1 MVIDNKK
8 IYSRLSLRAKK
19 VLANSVKLANNEPVK
34 PEHILVSLLLE
45 VDSLAV
51 SALKVAGQNPI
62 TLIVMLGF
70 GSYLAGYLGGNT
82 TVVTESLSIKD
93 VEQDPANNTNSV
105 YATNIH
111 TDENAKDGMLDDRK
125 SISDNKRIISSI
137 GENINAA
144 QINSNVGL
152 NAHDDSGVVSGDM
165 REKKESVGNQD
176 EISIG
181 DAQHTVSSADLNN
194 VQDQADSSDNIDK
207 IDNINEF
214 SPRNLPKAL
223 KDDFDMDKLRQ
234 IIDGIK
240 AIDGLGTVDL
250 NNLGG
255 LKGDGNTD
263 NPAQNFADQNITA
276 GNYPAGNNLVQKSDL
291 NLQNQ
296 RLDLNDD
303 FNSQGDNIDSE
314 ANAQSVGRNNSN
326 NSGGNVLGDID
337 FLGDLDGSLID
348 ENLMDYSSLDEEVT
362 SSSREGENGIGKL
375 QSISD
380 QNNARNTTG
389 NGPVKNIANQQNVNG
404 VISGDE
410 SLLFQLDP
418 EKLNLTMESKIILSI
433 AFQLAS
439 KHDLVY
445 VGTEHL
451 MLALLTQKDLQIV
464 KELANRGLT
473 LENYLKALSSIASY
487 PIGLLAKP
495 DGAEHARAHTPM
507 LSQIGVDLVE
517 LAYKGKLDPLVGRQE
532 EIDQLINILSRRKK
546 NNPIIVGEAGVGKT
560 VLVEGLAQR
569 ISAGQVPGS
578 LIGMRII
585 ALDITNIIAGSKM
598 RGDVEEKVMQIVN
611 EAKSNRDIIL
621 FIDEIQNILNTSMPG
636 GGMDIATILKPALV
650 SGMIKCI
657 GATTSEDF
665 SRFFEEDEALLRRFH
680 PVYID
685 EPSIAD
691 SIEILKKIK
700 PILEEHHVVKISDE
714 AVIAS
719 VKLSDRY
726 ISDRYLPDKAID
738 LLDEATASRRLESE
752 VKYEGLVDM
761 ELKLNETIHN
771 KEMAVKN
778 GDLEKAKAMR
788 DLEKNITIEIENLN
802 KKRLSE
808 QYGNKFS
815 VGVDTVRKVI
825 AKWTGIPIETI
836 DRDETKSLLNLDKLL
851 SQNVIGQ
858 DEAVKSVANAI
869 KRARAGISSPDRPW
883 ASFMFLG
890 PTGVG
895 KTELAKVLTKVLFG
909 DDDRLIQVDMSE
921 LMEMH
926 SVSKLIGSP
935 PGYVGYREG
944 GQLTEAVKKNP
955 HSVILFDEIEKA
967 HPDVL
972 NILLQVLEYGHLKDG
987 KGKRINFKNT
997 VIIMTSNIGAEEI
1010 RRNKIAGFTD
1020 KRESEQRDDIDIEKS
1035 YDSMKEGL
1043 MKQLKESLRPELLNR
1058 LDDIVI
1064 FRSLNRKDAKKIVN
1078 LLIED
1083 LNNRLV
1089 EERVNVVIDESAIK
1103 KIVKDGFSEEYGA
1116 RPLRRLIQDRVET
1129 IVAEYILKRG
1139 HRNIKDKIEDISVH
1153 FVKEE
1158 FVIKKRK

>member
-1 MVIDNKK
+1 MVVDNKK

-19 VLANSVKLANNEPVK
+19 VLSKAAQLANNEPVK
-34 PEHILVSLLLE
+34 PEHILVSILLE

-51 SALKVAGQNPI
+51 SALKVARHNPI

-70 GSYLAGYLGGNT
+70 GSYLSGFITPNNP
-82 TVVTESLSIKD
+82 VVTESLNIKD
-93 VEQDPANNTNSV
+93 VSQEEIKDKSINLGESVGNTQ
-105 YATNIH
+105 I
-111 TDENAKDGMLDDRK
+111 NAKDGLDHLAQISDKDAINIGDVQSRGDIGNTQK
-125 SISDNKRIISSI
+125 GDQTTDNLKAILGNDINDDQNNPFDMQRFKEIVDGINAIDNLGADDLKSLSELAQGSDSASTTQSSDLDLRNHRLDITDNGANDIDNNNKDMGGDNQSISNKDFQDILDS
-137 GENINAA
+137 
-144 QINSNVGL
+144 QPPVPNSDVNQ
-152 NAHDDSGVVSGDM
+152 
-165 REKKESVGNQD
+165 VGN
-176 EISIG
+176 
-181 DAQHTVSSADLNN
+181 
-194 VQDQADSSDNIDK
+194 
-207 IDNINEF
+207 
-214 SPRNLPKAL
+214 
-223 KDDFDMDKLRQ
+223 
-234 IIDGIK
+234 
-240 AIDGLGTVDL
+240 
-250 NNLGG
+250 
-255 LKGDGNTD
+255 
-263 NPAQNFADQNITA
+263 
-276 GNYPAGNNLVQKSDL
+276 LV
-291 NLQNQ
+291 
-296 RLDLNDD
+296 
-303 FNSQGDNIDSE
+303 
-314 ANAQSVGRNNSN
+314 
-326 NSGGNVLGDID
+326 GDID
-337 FLGDLDGSLID
+337 FLGDLDKSLIGD
-348 ENLMDYSSLDEEVT
+348 SLNNFDLSDDRNISSDNNQDKDAEGIG
-362 SSSREGENGIGKL
+362 REGRSVNAGSVNGI
-375 QSISD
+375 IS
-380 QNNARNTTG
+380 A
-389 NGPVKNIANQQNVNG
+389 
-404 VISGDE
+404 DE
-410 SLLFQLDP
+410 SLLFDLDNNLDL
-418 EKLNLTMESKIILSI
+418 EKLNLTNESKIILSI

-451 MLALLTQKDLQIV
+451 MLAVLTQKELPIV
-464 KELANRGLT
+464 KEMAKRGLT
-473 LENYLKALSSIASY
+473 LETYLKALSSIASY

-495 DGAEHARAHTPM
+495 EGANQINSQTPM

-517 LAYKGKLDPLVGRQE
+517 MAYKGKLDPLVGRQE

-585 ALDITNIIAGSKM
+585 ALDVTNIIAGSKM

-611 EAKSNRDIIL
+611 EAKRNRDIIL
-621 FIDEIQNILNTSMPG
+621 FIDEIHNILNTSLPG

-665 SRFFEEDEALLRRFH
+665 TRYFEEDEALLRRFH
-680 PVYID
+680 PVYIE
-685 EPSIAD
+685 EPSITH
-691 SIEILKKIK
+691 SIEILQRIK
-700 PILEEHHVVKISDE
+700 PILEEHHMVKISDD

-771 KEMAVKN
+771 KEQAVRK
-778 GDLEKAKAMR
+778 GDLEKAKIMR
-788 DLEKNITIEIENLN
+788 DLENKIVIEIENLN
-802 KKRLSE
+802 KRRLNE
-808 QYGNKFS
+808 QYGTKFT
-815 VGVDTVRKVI
+815 VGVDTVRKII

-851 SQNVIGQ
+851 SQSVIGQ
-858 DEAVKSVANAI
+858 DDAVKSVANAI

-909 DDDRLIQVDMSE
+909 DEDRLIQVDMSE

-1020 KRESEQRDDIDIEKS
+1020 NRESEQRGDKDIEKS

-1064 FRSLNRKDAKKIVN
+1064 FRSLNRKDAKKIVM
-1078 LLIED
+1078 LLIDD
-1083 LNNRLV
+1083 LNKRLI
-1089 EERVNVVIDESAIK
+1089 EERVSVALDESAIK
-1103 KIVKDGFSEEYGA
+1103 KIVKEGFSEEYGA
-1116 RPLRRLIQDRVET
+1116 RPLRRLIQDQVET

-1139 HRNIKDKIEDISVH
+1139 HRDTNDKLEKITVHYVKDNY
-1153 FVKEE
+1153 
-1158 FVIKKRK
+1158 VIKKGSHK